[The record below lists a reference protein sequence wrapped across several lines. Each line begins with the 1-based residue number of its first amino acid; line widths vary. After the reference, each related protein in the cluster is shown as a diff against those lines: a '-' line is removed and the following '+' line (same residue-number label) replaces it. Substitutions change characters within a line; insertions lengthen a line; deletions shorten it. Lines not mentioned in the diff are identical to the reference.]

1 MWHSNICRGPG
12 TLLNYVEFLHCSS
25 LFIVNGRCWT
35 AQHPFQPPDYYF
47 ICAEHTTQTV
57 LSLLQLTL
65 NLNNAEPKGMISPCE
80 IYMESMW
87 LCVYMQI
94 CKYAYMYIC
103 IYVYMYIC
111 MYINICLCIYAN
123 ICIICIYKYTYVY
136 VYIYTY
142 VYVYVIYDVDI
153 VGFPWWLEDSSAFL
167 WLTELCPKL
176 STWVNLS
183 HPESPSIVARW
194 TFQGNWLASSHRW
207 DETYQTWLCLKIG
220 YPKHPK
226 TKENDHFPHSK

>member
-1 MWHSNICRGPG
+1 MWHSNICRSPG
-12 TLLNYVEFLHCSS
+12 TLLNYVEFPHCSS

-87 LCVYMQI
+87 LCIYANMQ
-94 CKYAYMYIC
+94 IC

-136 VYIYTY
+136 VYIYICICICNIWCWHCRVSMMTWRQFGIS
-142 VYVYVIYDVDI
+142 VTDRTL
-153 VGFPWWLEDSSAFL
+153 PKAF
-167 WLTELCPKL
+167 
-176 STWVNLS
+176 NLS
-183 HPESPSIVARW
+183 QPESPWV
-194 TFQGNWLASSHRW
+194 
-207 DETYQTWLCLKIG
+207 
-220 YPKHPK
+220 PKHRSQMNLSGELAGIIPSMGWNLSNMALS
-226 TKENDHFPHSK
+226 ENRLP

>member
-1 MWHSNICRGPG
+1 MDAAGPPS
-12 TLLNYVEFLHCSS
+12 TPFNHLTTISFVPSTQHKPYFRCCSS
-25 LFIVNGRCWT
+25 HWT
-35 AQHPFQPPDYYF
+35 W
-47 ICAEHTTQTV
+47 TTQSPKAWFHHV
-57 LSLLQLTL
+57 RSIW
-65 NLNNAEPKGMISPCE
+65 NLCD
-80 IYMESMW
+80 
-87 LCVYMQI
+87 CVYMQI

-103 IYVYMYIC
+103 IYVYMYICIYVCMYIC

-136 VYIYTY
+136 VYIYICICICNIWCWHCRVSMMTWRQFGIS
-142 VYVYVIYDVDI
+142 VTDRTL
-153 VGFPWWLEDSSAFL
+153 PKAF
-167 WLTELCPKL
+167 
-176 STWVNLS
+176 NLS